1 MKPSP
6 PQASTHDEHR
16 QPWRWWRR
24 VVAARGLEP
33 AEHRDEPSVTAASTS
48 HQSGRESHQPRLSG
62 STPSPNPPSSIDAPI
77 TDTIAVRCQR

>member
-1 MKPSP
+1 MNPSP
-6 PQASTHDEHR
+6 PQASTQTSTGSQAGGGGESS
-16 QPWRWWRR
+16 RR
-24 VVAARGLEP
+24 GVSNRPNTAMNA
-33 AEHRDEPSVTAASTS
+33 SVTAASTS